1 MLFGAKLGDNAMP
14 PRNEVNQMYEIDKT
28 RKHFVPQMYLRGFS
42 RANSADQI
50 YTFDKHYPMEGI
62 EIRSIRNVEVSKDA
76 YSVENDKILTERET
90 VWAEMLRNL
99 KQYHAGEL
107 NAYIDDQMGSARLRQ
122 SLARFVV
129 DSALRSQGL
138 RERMQPLMR
147 ASLLLHDRQEAAALE
162 DSIAQEPGLEHEL
175 RLTHSLVGKMT
186 HRDNFRKRPAV
197 LLDPFLRGEEG
208 ERYYEWYEQGS
219 WRFDEPPD
227 DRTFI
232 TSDIPSTTFILGP
245 EPQYENWMWFFMPIS
260 GKLHLTGLCGD
271 ARLETGSI
279 PRSGELDDKQMDIIN
294 VSVYRCAQRNVYSSS
309 VEELDR
315 IIRLSVDVA

>member
-1 MLFGAKLGDNAMP
+1 
-14 PRNEVNQMYEIDKT
+14 MYGIDKT
-28 RKHFVPQMYLRGFS
+28 RKHLVPQMYLRGFS
-42 RANSADQI
+42 RTNNADQI
-50 YTFDKHYPMEGI
+50 YTFDKHRPMKGI
-62 EIRSIRNVEVSKDA
+62 EIRSIHNVEVSKDA

-90 VWAEMLRNL
+90 VWAEMLGNL
-99 KQYHAGEL
+99 KQYHVGEL
-107 NAYIDDQMGSARLRQ
+107 NAYIDDRIGSARLRQ
-122 SLARFVV
+122 WLAGFIV

-147 ASLLLHDRQEAAALE
+147 ASLLSHDRQEAAALE
-162 DSIAQEPGLEHEL
+162 DSIAQEPSLEHEL

-186 HRDNFRKRPAV
+186 HRDNFRKRPAI

-227 DRTFI
+227 GRTFI

-245 EPQYENWMWFFMPIS
+245 EPEYENWMRFSMPLS

-271 ARLETGSI
+271 ARLEAGSI
-279 PRSGELDDKQMDIIN
+279 PGSRELDDKQVDRIN
-294 VSVYRCAQRNVYSSS
+294 VSVFRCAQRNVYSSS
-309 VEELDR
+309 VEELGR
-315 IIRLSVDVA
+315 IIRLAADVA